1 MQSAANRSNADHRT
15 DEATGPNLAAYS
27 VHWNGIARIKNTD
40 SSVNKRTVSLCYQR
54 SFLFYCMGALYNYRE
69 NFN

>member
-1 MQSAANRSNADHRT
+1 MQSAANRSHADHRA

-40 SSVNKRTVSLCYQR
+40 SSVN
-54 SFLFYCMGALYNYRE
+54 
-69 NFN
+69 